1 MLAIERQNKILANL
15 QINQTA
21 LVSDLSKEY
30 RVTEETIRRDLE
42 KLEKRGLIKKTYG
55 GAVYGHD
62 SNIDIPFR
70 NRETAGQE
78 ENMQIARLAVSQ
90 IRDGETLML
99 DSSAA
104 SLCTAR
110 LLRQRVDLTIIT
122 NSIEILMNFVFIKN
136 IKVISTG
143 GLLRKNDFAL
153 AGAAAE
159 QVLQNFHVDKTLISC
174 SAIHREYGLTEAD
187 EQEAQIRSLMAKSAK
202 QIIGLVTS
210 DKFDNVSFVHF
221 MAVTQLHTL
230 ITNESPN
237 NNWKNYLKQNQ
248 VELITTVT

>member
-1 MLAIERQNKILANL
+1 MAIERQNKILANL

-30 RVTEETIRRDLE
+30 SVTEETIRRDLE

-55 GAVYGHD
+55 GAVFGHEA
-62 SNIDIPFR
+62 SVDIPFR

-78 ENMQIARLAVSQ
+78 ENMYIAKLAVSQ
-90 IRDGETLML
+90 IKDGETLML

-122 NSIEILMNFVFIKN
+122 NSVEILMNFVFIKN

-153 AGAAAE
+153 TGAAAE
-159 QVLQNFHVDKTLISC
+159 QVLQNFHVDRAVMSC
-174 SAIHREYGLTEAD
+174 SAIHREHGLTEAD
-187 EQEAQIRSLMAKSAK
+187 EQEAQIKNIMAKSAK
-202 QIIGLVTS
+202 QVIGLVAS
-210 DKFDNVSFVHF
+210 NKFDNVSFVHF
-221 MAVTQLHTL
+221 LDVTQLHTI
-230 ITNESPN
+230 ITNAPPST
-237 NNWKNYLKQNQ
+237 NWRNYLKQNQ
-248 VELITTVT
+248 IELIM